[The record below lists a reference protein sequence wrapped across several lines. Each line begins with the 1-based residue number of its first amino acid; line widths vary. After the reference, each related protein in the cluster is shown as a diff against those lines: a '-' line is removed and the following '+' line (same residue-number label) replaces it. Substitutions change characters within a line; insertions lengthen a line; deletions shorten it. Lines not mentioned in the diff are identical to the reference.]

1 MDDIRIDNIDDI
13 CVINVNLSGE
23 GYNEKLALWNE
34 FENNSIFQKDKI
46 IIDLSTCDLIDTVFM
61 GVIVKIFRKVS
72 ENGGQLKLVFPQVT
86 SIESFRVVGITKLLD
101 CYWTQE
107 ETVES
112 FNSQLSI
119 NKITLDENILSN

>member
-1 MDDIRIDNIDDI
+1 LDDIRIDNIDDI
-13 CVINVNLSGE
+13 CVINVNLSSE

-34 FENNSIFQKDKI
+34 FENNSIFQKGKI
-46 IIDLSTCDLIDTVFM
+46 IIDLSTCALLDTVFI

-72 ENGGQLKLVFPQVT
+72 ENGGQMKLVFPQVT

-101 CYWTQE
+101 CYRTQE

>member
-1 MDDIRIDNIDDI
+1 MT
-13 CVINVNLSGE
+13 L
-23 GYNEKLALWNE
+23 L
-34 FENNSIFQKDKI
+34 
-46 IIDLSTCDLIDTVFM
+46 DTVFI

-72 ENGGQLKLVFPQVT
+72 ENGGQMKLVFPQVT

-101 CYWTQE
+101 CYRTQE

-112 FNSQLSI
+112 FNSQLSN

>member
-13 CVINVNLSGE
+13 CVINVNLSSE

-34 FENNSIFQKDKI
+34 FENNSIFQKGKI
-46 IIDLSTCDLIDTVFM
+46 IIDLSTCALLDTVFI

-72 ENGGQLKLVFPQVT
+72 ENGGQMKLVFPQVT

-101 CYWTQE
+101 CYRTQE

>member
-1 MDDIRIDNIDDI
+1 MDNIRIDNIEDI
-13 CVINVNLSGE
+13 CVVVVNLSSE

-46 IIDLSTCDLIDTVFM
+46 IIDLSTCDLIDTVFI
-61 GVIVKIFRKVS
+61 GVIVKIFKKVS
-72 ENGGQLKLVFPQVT
+72 ENGGQMKLVFPQVT

-101 CYWTQE
+101 CYRTQE

-112 FNSQLSI
+112 FNSQLSN
-119 NKITLDENILSN
+119 NKITLEENILSN

>member
-13 CVINVNLSGE
+13 CVINVNLSSE

-34 FENNSIFQKDKI
+34 FENNSIFQKGKI
-46 IIDLSTCDLIDTVFM
+46 IIDLSTCALLDTVFI

-72 ENGGQLKLVFPQVT
+72 ENGGQMKLVFPQVT

-101 CYWTQE
+101 CYRTQE

-119 NKITLDENILSN
+119 NKITLDESILSN